1 MECCRVCVTGA
12 SSYLGSSLVKRL
24 LEKGYTV
31 HATLRNL
38 GDPFKVG
45 LVQSLPK
52 ADNRL
57 KLFEADIY
65 SPYDFEQAIQGCNY
79 IFHLATPLQNEPK
92 DYQFKDISEAAVSGL
107 NSIVK
112 SSIKSG
118 TIKRFIYTASVVAAS
133 PVKDSGNGFKQFMD
147 ESCWTPLNL
156 SIPFAT
162 QPMMEYTHSKIL
174 SEKEALKHISDE
186 LEVVSIV
193 CGLVGGDTFLP
204 TMPNSMKVLIS
215 QITKN
220 ERRYKTLRFLEEL
233 LGKLPFV
240 HIEDVCTAHIL
251 CMEQP
256 SISGRFLCAGA
267 YLSSAEIASHW
278 EKNYPDIRIAKEF
291 VEDIEREIY
300 WGSSKLKK
308 IGFKYKF
315 GAKEILDGTL
325 KWAQKMG
332 EYASSQDQSI

>member
-1 MECCRVCVTGA
+1 MECSRVCVTGA

-24 LEKGYTV
+24 LEKGCTI

-57 KLFEADIY
+57 YFSLGHPF
-65 SPYDFEQAIQGCNY
+65 
-79 IFHLATPLQNEPK
+79 
-92 DYQFKDISEAAVSGL
+92 FKDISVAAVSGL
-107 NSIVK
+107 NSLVK

-133 PVKDSGNGFKQFMD
+133 PVKDSGSGFKQFLD

-156 SIPFAT
+156 SFPLAT
-162 QPMMEYTHSKIL
+162 QPMIASIKFMTTNKIEYTHSKIL

-193 CGLVGGDTFLP
+193 YGLVGGDTFLP
-204 TMPNSMKVLIS
+204 TMPDSMELLIS

-220 ERRYKTLRFLEEL
+220 ERGYKTLRFLEEL
-233 LGKLPFV
+233 LGKVPFV
-240 HIEDVCTAHIL
+240 HIEDVCKAHIL

-256 SISGRFLCAGA
+256 SISGRFLCASE
-267 YLSSAEIASHW
+267 YLSW
-278 EKNYPDIRIAKEF
+278 EKNYPDIRIAEEF

-308 IGFKYKF
+308 IGFEYKF

-332 EYASSQDQSI
+332 EFASSQDQCL